1 MMKKALIFIL
11 SLLFMMTFVAC
22 QGNVLPNK
30 DDSSNSRQEQEINS
44 EGSTS
49 DKSDKAPEINV
60 DNELPLVP
68 ID

>member
-1 MMKKALIFIL
+1 
-11 SLLFMMTFVAC
+11 MMTFVAC
-22 QGNVLPNK
+22 QGNDLPNK

-44 EGSTS
+44 EGSAS